1 MRSYIFKSSS
11 LCFYNAFTS
20 LSTFRNPES
29 KSSKT
34 TPALYTENEWPNFKE
49 YIVVVEEEELDEN
62 NIREF
67 TKSIGQHEQTWK
79 PAREELATIDVG
91 NDKIKKKIEDMDCDH
106 S

>member
-1 MRSYIFKSSS
+1 
-11 LCFYNAFTS
+11 
-20 LSTFRNPES
+20 
-29 KSSKT
+29 
-34 TPALYTENEWPNFKE
+34 
-49 YIVVVEEEELDEN
+49 LDEN

-91 NDKIKKKIEDMDCDH
+91 NDKIKKKIKDMDCDH